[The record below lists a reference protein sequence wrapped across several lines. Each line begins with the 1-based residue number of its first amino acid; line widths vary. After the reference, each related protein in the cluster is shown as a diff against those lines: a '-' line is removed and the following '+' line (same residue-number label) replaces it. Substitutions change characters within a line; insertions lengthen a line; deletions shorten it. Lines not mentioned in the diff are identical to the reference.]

1 MSQNLRTVML
11 WKDACEYF
19 TREIL
24 PEIQKEHELDGTGK
38 DIPARCE
45 AWNNWTD
52 MLCKDGQISDWQYE
66 NWSHPPC
73 ND

>member
-1 MSQNLRTVML
+1 MARDIDNPILHAQAVEL
-11 WKDACEYF
+11 F
-19 TREIL
+19 TNDVL
-24 PEIQKEHELDGTGK
+24 PLVTLMYEQDGAP
-38 DIPARCE
+38 DNPARCE

-52 MLCKDGQISDWQYE
+52 SLCKNRQISDWQYE

>member
-1 MSQNLRTVML
+1 MARDIDNPILHAQAVEL
-11 WKDACEYF
+11 F
-19 TREIL
+19 TNDIL
-24 PEIQKEHELDGTGK
+24 PFIQRQYEQDGIP

-45 AWNNWTD
+45 AWCNWTD
-52 MLCKDGQISDWQYE
+52 SLCKSNAISDWQYE